1 MRKPITMACLFL
13 LLLVVL
19 TGCWNRRELNE
30 LAIAV
35 AMGVD
40 KKDNDYLVSIQI
52 VNPGAVAAQRAGTD
66 TAPVITYSTQGTSI
80 FEALRRTTT
89 KSPRKIYLSHMQV
102 IVLGKEVAEEGIAKV
117 LDFLSRDHEFRTDFF
132 LVVSKD
138 ATAEEIL
145 KTLTLLEKIPANK
158 MFHSLESS
166 NTAWAAT
173 GKATLDKLISDMT
186 SEGKHPVLT
195 GITLDGAKD
204 IAGTKENMQRID
216 SRALLRY
223 EGLAVFKKD
232 KLVGWLNEEESK
244 GYNYIQNEVKSTA
257 EYVACPNGGNIA
269 LEIIRTNSEMKGKV
283 VRKKPEVAI
292 EVRVEANIS
301 EVQCNM
307 DLAKDKTIRGLEA
320 KAAEKIKGFMQQAI
334 SKAQHKYKADIF
346 GFGEAV
352 HRAEPGFW
360 KKAKQNW
367 DEEFVGLDVDMRVDF
382 NIRGL
387 GTISNS
393 YLETKEE

>member
-132 LVVSKD
+132 SRCFKGC
-138 ATAEEIL
+138 
-145 KTLTLLEKIPANK
+145 NRRRN
-158 MFHSLESS
+158 F
-166 NTAWAAT
+166 
-173 GKATLDKLISDMT
+173 
-186 SEGKHPVLT
+186 
-195 GITLDGAKD
+195 
-204 IAGTKENMQRID
+204 EN
-216 SRALLRY
+216 
-223 EGLAVFKKD
+223 
-232 KLVGWLNEEESK
+232 
-244 GYNYIQNEVKSTA
+244 
-257 EYVACPNGGNIA
+257 P
-269 LEIIRTNSEMKGKV
+269 
-283 VRKKPEVAI
+283 
-292 EVRVEANIS
+292 
-301 EVQCNM
+301 
-307 DLAKDKTIRGLEA
+307 
-320 KAAEKIKGFMQQAI
+320 
-334 SKAQHKYKADIF
+334 
-346 GFGEAV
+346 
-352 HRAEPGFW
+352 
-360 KKAKQNW
+360 
-367 DEEFVGLDVDMRVDF
+367 DF
-382 NIRGL
+382 A
-387 GTISNS
+387 
-393 YLETKEE
+393 